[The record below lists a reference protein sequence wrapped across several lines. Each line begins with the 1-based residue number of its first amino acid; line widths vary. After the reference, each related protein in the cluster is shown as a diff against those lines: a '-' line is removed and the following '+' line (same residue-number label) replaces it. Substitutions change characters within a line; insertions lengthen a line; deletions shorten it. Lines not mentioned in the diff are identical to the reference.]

1 MSRRRAVRV
10 YTFLAAILLMISAAL
25 VIMER
30 TLAPSLEA
38 VIKHTIRI
46 RAIEAINR
54 AVLDRVVGVEYSDL
68 YLIRENREGL
78 VSFLQPNTSE
88 INRIASQVTL
98 TVQQELKKME
108 DQYFGIYLSQI
119 LGSKLWATRGPAIW
133 VGMESIGSVQ
143 VNVDSRFE
151 QAGLNQTRHS
161 VYMKIRAEVQAV
173 TPTYR
178 MTFPIEETIPL
189 AEGIIVGPVPSGM
202 IFGLDRLQR

>member
-1 MSRRRAVRV
+1 MRV

-30 TLAPSLEA
+30 TLTPSLEA
-38 VIKHTIRI
+38 VIKHTLRI

-119 LGSKLWATRGPAIW
+119 LGSKLWATKGPAIW

-178 MTFPIEETIPL
+178 MTFPVEETIPL
-189 AEGIIVGPVPSGM
+189 AEGIIVGPVPAGV
-202 IFGLDRLQR
+202 IFGLDRLQP